1 MTATSSL
8 HEKTHADEED
18 VPPVEDVPD
27 YDDLIESALDAL
39 DLYQAR
45 RADMNLH
52 LKKVCL
58 HSLSGIDDSKTNLT
72 LMDSPPGLLQSGTS
86 QAGSGSS

>member
-1 MTATSSL
+1 MLIADNMTTTSSL
-8 HEKTHADEED
+8 NGKKHADEED

-39 DLYQAR
+39 DVYQAR

-52 LKKVCL
+52 LKKV
-58 HSLSGIDDSKTNLT
+58 GY
-72 LMDSPPGLLQSGTS
+72 
-86 QAGSGSS
+86 